1 MKIPRSLTE
10 RQVLE
15 VIEEIVTKLSPKLK
29 FGFYDMEDIQQE
41 GRIRAMT
48 TGLETFD
55 DTRFTDAEMAKALER
70 FLRIHVTTRM
80 KNFMRDNMGR
90 SEKPINPDRVENWE
104 KVNKRRRNIMR
115 PASIHEI
122 SHEFHGFPLQTSA
135 VEEIHHTH
143 LMDLIN
149 KNLPIELRT
158 DFLRMCDGVR
168 IPKPRQS
175 KVREAIAEIIQLDEG
190 LEDEED

>member
-1 MKIPRSLTE
+1 
-10 RQVLE
+10 
-15 VIEEIVTKLSPKLK
+15 
-29 FGFYDMEDIQQE
+29 MEDIQQE

-122 SHEFHGFPLQTSA
+122 TYEFPLQTNA

>member
-1 MKIPRSLTE
+1 MKLPRSLTE
-10 RQVLE
+10 PQVLE
-15 VIEEIVTKLSPKLK
+15 VIEEIVTKLSQKLT

-55 DTRFTDAEMAKALER
+55 DTRFTDKEMAKALER

-104 KVNKRRRNIMR
+104 RVNKRRRNIMR

-122 SHEFHGFPLQTSA
+122 THEFPLQTSA

-175 KVREAIAEIIQLDEG
+175 KVREAIAEIIQLNEG
-190 LEDEED
+190 LGENDQED